1 MYFTDNY
8 TAAQPTEF
16 HGFLSHKSR
25 DFRPRMTT
33 INKIILYLVCFNKMF

>member
-8 TAAQPTEF
+8 TAAHPTEF

-25 DFRPRMTT
+25 DFRLWMTT
-33 INKIILYLVCFNKMF
+33 INKMAILNMKIK

>member
-25 DFRPRMTT
+25 DFPTSDD
-33 INKIILYLVCFNKMF
+33 NN